1 MGNHQSVPSMA
12 EDVEVEEVQKL
23 KKELKKRKKKK
34 KRNGNV
40 TNFLVTA
47 EFFYFY
53 LPAKY
58 NYKYHNYGQR
68 PVSSSYGR
76 GS

>member
-1 MGNHQSVPSMA
+1 M
-12 EDVEVEEVQKL
+12 
-23 KKELKKRKKKK
+23 
-34 KRNGNV
+34 
-40 TNFLVTA
+40 TA

-53 LPAKY
+53 LSAKY

-76 GS
+76 GSWGRGGAKLKKELKKRKKEKKRNGKNIGREREAERGNLTFK